1 MAQFEIH
8 SLGRAK
14 LAGKF
19 NTYIV
24 RAMVFNNMNIIGTK
38 ILAKFTARAK
48 GIREIRNT
56 QITDASRG
64 KGLNRLTLTDD
75 AQLHSR
81 RWVEYFLA
89 PKLAPQNSGR
99 DFKDCTCL
107 EDSHTPQENYS
118 ISEEDRWKNKINASI
133 LYTTITYIYNY
144 SVCSI

>member
-1 MAQFEIH
+1 MVQFEIR

-19 NTYIV
+19 NAYIV
-24 RAMVFNNMNIIGTK
+24 RAIVFNNMNIIGTK
-38 ILAKFTARAK
+38 ILAEFTARAK
-48 GIREIRNT
+48 GIRELRNT

-81 RWVEYFLA
+81 RSVEYF
-89 PKLAPQNSGR
+89 LAPQNSGR

-118 ISEEDRWKNKINASI
+118 ISEEDRWKKKINASI